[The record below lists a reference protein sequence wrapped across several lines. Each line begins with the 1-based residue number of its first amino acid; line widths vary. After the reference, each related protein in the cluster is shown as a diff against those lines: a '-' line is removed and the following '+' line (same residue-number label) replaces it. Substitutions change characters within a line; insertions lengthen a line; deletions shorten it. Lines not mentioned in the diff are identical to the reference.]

1 MRYGNPVVAVLT
13 HQSALA
19 ARGNASPLDSA
30 YLDRAGDLL
39 FMVSEGIRHVIE
51 TERRDRAPLSKD
63 DVALDDGTV
72 SAHGRLGSGERG
84 AVIVRP
90 ERIVL
95 CPAGEQVPSGWN
107 MVRATVTE
115 QVYLGMGR
123 RLVLHRKGGDRV
135 SVREPAGRWSAA
147 EVGGEVLAT
156 WRAEDGVLLSEDA
169 DAERIH
175 T

>member
-1 MRYGNPVVAVLT
+1 M
-13 HQSALA
+13 
-19 ARGNASPLDSA
+19 
-30 YLDRAGDLL
+30 
-39 FMVSEGIRHVIE
+39 
-51 TERRDRAPLSKD
+51 
-63 DVALDDGTV
+63 

-147 EVGGEVLAT
+147 QVGDAVLET

>member
-1 MRYGNPVVAVLT
+1 MVP
-13 HQSALA
+13 A
-19 ARGNASPLDSA
+19 A
-30 YLDRAGDLL
+30 
-39 FMVSEGIRHVIE
+39 
-51 TERRDRAPLSKD
+51 
-63 DVALDDGTV
+63 
-72 SAHGRLGSGERG
+72 
-84 AVIVRP
+84 
-90 ERIVL
+90 
-95 CPAGEQVPSGWN
+95 
-107 MVRATVTE
+107 VTE

-123 RLVLHRKGGDRV
+123 LLVLHRKGGDRV